1 MELKKIV
8 LKVVHPFVVAGR
20 IIASGELIEMLEHE
34 AKQLLDGGK
43 VELATSDDDAKP
55 VIASTVPV
63 PGAQQAPAAPAQ
75 ATAPV
80 QLQPQAQAVPVAEA
94 SRVEPEPQ
102 TQAQQE
108 PQAPAADTAPQ
119 QAPETSG
126 LAQA

>member
-8 LKVVHPFVVAGR
+8 LKVIHPFVVAGR

-75 ATAPV
+75 PSAPV
-80 QLQPQAQAVPVAEA
+80 QAQPVPVADTGLAQTQAQAPAIDA
-94 SRVEPEPQ
+94 APAADTP
-102 TQAQQE
+102 QAQQE
-108 PQAPAADTAPQ
+108 PQAPAADP
-119 QAPETSG
+119 
-126 LAQA
+126 AQA

>member
-8 LKVVHPFVVAGR
+8 LKVIHPFVVADR

-63 PGAQQAPAAPAQ
+63 PGAQQAPAVPVADAVDTAPAQ
-75 ATAPV
+75 PSAPV
-80 QLQPQAQAVPVAEA
+80 QPQAQEVPVADA
-94 SRVEPEPQ
+94 
-102 TQAQQE
+102 
-108 PQAPAADTAPQ
+108 APAADTTRTQPQ
-119 QAPETSG
+119 A
-126 LAQA
+126 